1 MFGEII
7 PKSFATKNAAPIACT
22 VAPIYKVLMII
33 LFPIIVL
40 IEGIIKVFSKKEFA
54 EEITEEE
61 IESFIDLGKDS

>member
-1 MFGEII
+1 
-7 PKSFATKNAAPIACT
+7 
-22 VAPIYKVLMII
+22 MII